1 MSFLKPSKE
10 GFLFYASINSLMS
23 KYVNRFGNLIFSVA
37 EQEIIQNLQ
46 DHFCRTFTEAVDL
59 VVKQKREHARLYR
72 QQGAHTLADQ
82 LLKEIGE
89 LK

>member
-1 MSFLKPSKE
+1 
-10 GFLFYASINSLMS
+10 MS

-46 DHFCRTFTEAVDL
+46 DVFQQPFTVAVDT

-72 QQGAHTLADQ
+72 QQGAVQLADQ
-82 LLKEIGE
+82 LLKEIGDI
-89 LK
+89 K